1 MRLVQLHVLSV
12 LVMSCAMSG
21 DRSWMCPAWGLPFNG
36 SKKNQLGRAARKHQW
51 SINLFGKMFAFF
63 SCNVLLISPHI
74 SWSIIVAW
82 CPCMDW
88 RRNGTWLTRF
98 GSELGT
104 LDGSSWQPCL
114 LQHLQYP
121 PGKTG
126 KTCNLCTYLLSYYCL
141 LLLGGTLSRTSGHL
155 CRWYLFVNCWHFV
168 KSAVQSWSLQRL
180 VYTAW
185 SGVQTSEWRLWSENP
200 VMLGQHL

>member
-1 MRLVQLHVLSV
+1 M
-12 LVMSCAMSG
+12 
-21 DRSWMCPAWGLPFNG
+21 
-36 SKKNQLGRAARKHQW
+36 KHQSFW
-51 SINLFGKMFAFF
+51 QNVRLFFLQC
-63 SCNVLLISPHI
+63 SLDISWYLLINYRSVVPLHGLAKK
-74 SWSIIVAW
+74 W
-82 CPCMDW
+82 D
-88 RRNGTWLTRF
+88 LTDPF
-98 GSELGT
+98 W
-104 LDGSSWQPCL
+104 LDGSSWQPCV

-141 LLLGGTLSRTSGHL
+141 LLLGGTLSRTSEHL